1 MRTCH
6 PVTRMPVEFEG
17 THANQGALLT
27 IIAQIVLEKMVNH
40 AHAYGSATRVELSI
54 RTSHPVTR
62 VTIFTRMTV
71 TRMTVETI
79 VNANQGT
86 LFPILVKSV

>member
-1 MRTCH
+1 
-6 PVTRMPVEFEG
+6 MPVETEG
-17 THANQGALLT
+17 THANQGAQFT
-27 IIAQIVLEKMVNH
+27 ICALIALDVKNY

-62 VTIFTRMTV
+62 VTIVTRMTV